1 MVAPSFHKNHQKTVV
16 SMNRNLAATLKAH
29 RKAAG
34 LSIRE
39 LSRRANIGPTSIC
52 SLEKGTRN
60 PTIDTL
66 DALFGAMGQRLS
78 LRVENGVDD
87 IPEAPPLNLA
97 SRIQAGL
104 DSASPELLAA
114 MAHGIELA
122 AKAHPTDAGQYWLSI
137 AAEMR
142 SISYE
147 RRTGA

>member
-1 MVAPSFHKNHQKTVV
+1 MVAPSFPTNRRQIANI
-16 SMNRNLAATLKAH
+16 MNTNLAATLKAH

-39 LSRRANIGPTSIC
+39 LSRRANIGTNSIV

-60 PTIDTL
+60 ATIDTL
-66 DALFGAMGQRLS
+66 NALFGAMGQRLS
-78 LRVENGVDD
+78 IRVESAVDD

-97 SRIQAGL
+97 SRIQAGI

-114 MAHGIELA
+114 MANGIELA
-122 AKAHPTDAGQYWLSI
+122 AKTHPTEAGQYWLSI

-142 SISYE
+142 SLSYE